1 MKHGKHYRDAV
12 GRVDALS
19 PYPLADAIGLVKSL
33 AFAKFDETVE
43 VCTHLG
49 VNPRH
54 ADQQVRG
61 TVVLP
66 HGTGKSVRVL
76 VFAVA
81 EKAQEALDAGADHV
95 GDDDLVKKIQDGW
108 LEFDAAIATPDMMP
122 KVGRLG
128 RVLGPRGLMPNPK
141 VGTVTTDVA
150 KAVGDFKAGKIEY
163 RVDRGSNVNVPIGKI
178 SFGED
183 QLRENALTFLRELA
197 RARPSSVKGTYLR
210 SATLASTMGPGVRL
224 DTQEILNLAK

>member
-1 MKHGKHYRDAV
+1 MKHGKNYRNANERIDAANRY
-12 GRVDALS
+12 GLFE
-19 PYPLADAIGLVKSL
+19 AIEMVKSL
-33 AFAKFDETVE
+33 AFAGFDETIE

-76 VFAVA
+76 VFAVG
-81 EKAQEALDAGADHV
+81 EKAAEAEAAGADFV
-95 GDDDLVKKIQDGW
+95 GDDELVKKVQDGW
-108 LEFDAAIATPDMMP
+108 LDFDAAIATPDMMP

-141 VGTVTTDVA
+141 VGTVTADVT
-150 KAVGDFKAGKIEY
+150 KAVTDFKAGKIEY
-163 RVDRGSNVNVPIGKI
+163 RVDRGSNVNVPVGKV
-178 SFGED
+178 SFDVE
-183 QLRENALTFLRELA
+183 QLRENSLAFLRELA

-210 SATLASTMGPGVRL
+210 SATLASTMGPGIHL

>member
-1 MKHGKHYRDAV
+1 MKHGKKYRGAKA
-12 GRVDALS
+12 GIEPLQRYALS
-19 PYPLADAIGLVKSL
+19 EAVSVVKSS
-33 AFAKFDETVE
+33 AFANFDETVE

-66 HGTGKSVRVL
+66 HGTGKKVRVL
-76 VFAVA
+76 VFAVGDKAREA
-81 EKAQEALDAGADHV
+81 EEAGADIV
-95 GDDDLVKKIQDGW
+95 GADELVQKVQGGW
-108 LEFDAAIATPDMMP
+108 LDFDAAIATPDMMA

-141 VGTVTTDVA
+141 IGTVTMDVA
-150 KAVGDFKAGKIEY
+150 KAVNDFKAGKIEY
-163 RVDRGSNVNVPIGKI
+163 RVDRGSNVNVPVGKA

-183 QLRENALTFLRELA
+183 QLLENVQAFLRELV
-197 RARPSSVKGTYLR
+197 RARPSSAKGTYLR
-210 SATLASTMGPGVRL
+210 SATMAATMGPAIRL
-224 DTQEILNLAK
+224 DTMEIMNLAK